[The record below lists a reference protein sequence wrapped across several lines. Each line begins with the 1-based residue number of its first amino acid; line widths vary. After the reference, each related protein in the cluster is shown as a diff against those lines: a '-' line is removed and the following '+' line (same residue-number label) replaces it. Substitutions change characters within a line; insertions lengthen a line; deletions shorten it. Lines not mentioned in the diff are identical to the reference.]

1 MQARAIPLEQ
11 VIDDVVNM
19 GFSRHEVSQ
28 LDQAAVSRLCLTGS
42 TIAKVIGR
50 GVEASTSVSLET
62 IHAALPAS
70 IFIVHRDEKEGGR

>member
-28 LDQAAVSRLCLTGS
+28 HVTMCHALDIS
-42 TIAKVIGR
+42 
-50 GVEASTSVSLET
+50 
-62 IHAALPAS
+62 
-70 IFIVHRDEKEGGR
+70 